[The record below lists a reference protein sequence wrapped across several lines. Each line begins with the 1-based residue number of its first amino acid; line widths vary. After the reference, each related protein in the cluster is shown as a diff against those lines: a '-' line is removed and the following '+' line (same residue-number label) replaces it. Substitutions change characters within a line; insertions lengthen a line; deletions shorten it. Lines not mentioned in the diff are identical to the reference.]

1 MNRHPTGFSILA
13 VMGALV
19 LPGAWA
25 LGEEELF
32 WERDIRPIFKAHCT
46 ACHGEEESLA
56 GGVDL
61 RLRRFLDRN
70 AQGIGPLLV
79 VGQPGASE
87 VVRVIRSGEMPKEG
101 KKVSESD
108 IGLIERWISAGAKHL
123 KPEPESLA
131 PGMHITEEDRT
142 WWAFTPVVV
151 SEVPK
156 TFDEQRVRN
165 PIDAFV
171 LSKLEEQNLS
181 FAPEADRRTI
191 VRRLSLDLTGLPP
204 QREEVDSFVADTSA
218 DAYEKLVERL
228 LSSPAYGERWAR
240 HWLDVVGYADSNGFA
255 EKDSLRLYAWQY
267 RDYVTRCFNN
277 DTPLSQFIVEQL
289 AGDELAAATHDSTQQ
304 AVLDPAHRDQLI
316 ATGFLRMAPDGTGDE
331 VPDINLARNQVIAE
345 EIKVVSSAL
354 LGLTVAC
361 AQCHDHRYDPISQAD
376 YYRFRAL
383 FEPAMDW
390 KIWRA
395 PKEREYSLYT
405 PEERAKA
412 ESIETQAKAIE
423 ASAQT
428 MTKQF
433 LDEIFEK
440 EIVKLPEA
448 EREPYRTA
456 RATTEKDRTEEQ
468 KTLIKKYP
476 SALALYSLD
485 LYDAAAQKK
494 VTEKIGE
501 ATALRATK
509 PLEGFVMAITELKEK
524 IPQTSLFHRGDHDQ
538 PKQVL
543 EPAELT
549 VLRSPEIEPFKSAEV
564 SSGTSG
570 RRLAYARW
578 LTSGNN
584 PLVARVLVNRFWMH
598 HFGRG
603 IVGTPGDF
611 GVLGERPTHP
621 ELLDWL
627 ADTFVKSGWKLK
639 NLHRLMVSSSTY
651 RQSSRNDMA
660 LTVDPENRL
669 YGRFRLGRLDAE
681 SFRDAVLSASGTL
694 NTTVGGPPVSIARD
708 PAGRIVVGKEELD
721 ANGDVINVKSLGVDD
736 FRRSIYLQVRRTHPV
751 TVLDTFDAPVMT
763 PNCEFRNKTTVATQ
777 SLLCLNDT
785 FILENARALAG
796 RLRKEVPGDARGQIQ
811 RAWHILFCQEA
822 TNSDITKSLLYLA
835 EQTEAIRLKQQEIGF
850 PKDGPPP
857 DAHLDALASLCQIFY
872 SSNRFLY
879 VH

>member
-1 MNRHPTGFSILA
+1 
-13 VMGALV
+13 
-19 LPGAWA
+19 
-25 LGEEELF
+25 
-32 WERDIRPIFKAHCT
+32 
-46 ACHGEEESLA
+46 
-56 GGVDL
+56 
-61 RLRRFLDRN
+61 
-70 AQGIGPLLV
+70 
-79 VGQPGASE
+79 
-87 VVRVIRSGEMPKEG
+87 
-101 KKVSESD
+101 
-108 IGLIERWISAGAKHL
+108 
-123 KPEPESLA
+123 
-131 PGMHITEEDRT
+131 
-142 WWAFTPVVV
+142 
-151 SEVPK
+151 
-156 TFDEQRVRN
+156 
-165 PIDAFV
+165 
-171 LSKLEEQNLS
+171 
-181 FAPEADRRTI
+181 
-191 VRRLSLDLTGLPP
+191 
-204 QREEVDSFVADTSA
+204 
-218 DAYEKLVERL
+218 
-228 LSSPAYGERWAR
+228 
-240 HWLDVVGYADSNGFA
+240 
-255 EKDSLRLYAWQY
+255 
-267 RDYVTRCFNN
+267 
-277 DTPLSQFIVEQL
+277 
-289 AGDELAAATHDSTQQ
+289 
-304 AVLDPAHRDQLI
+304 
-316 ATGFLRMAPDGTGDE
+316 
-331 VPDINLARNQVIAE
+331 
-345 EIKVVSSAL
+345 
-354 LGLTVAC
+354 
-361 AQCHDHRYDPISQAD
+361 
-376 YYRFRAL
+376 
-383 FEPAMDW
+383 
-390 KIWRA
+390 
-395 PKEREYSLYT
+395 
-405 PEERAKA
+405 
-412 ESIETQAKAIE
+412 
-423 ASAQT
+423 
-428 MTKQF
+428 
-433 LDEIFEK
+433 
-440 EIVKLPEA
+440 
-448 EREPYRTA
+448 
-456 RATTEKDRTEEQ
+456 
-468 KTLIKKYP
+468 
-476 SALALYSLD
+476 
-485 LYDAAAQKK
+485 
-494 VTEKIGE
+494 
-501 ATALRATK
+501 
-509 PLEGFVMAITELKEK
+509 MAITELKEK

-549 VLRSPEIEPFKSAEV
+549 VLRAPQIEPFKSAEV

>member
-1 MNRHPTGFSILA
+1 
-13 VMGALV
+13 
-19 LPGAWA
+19 
-25 LGEEELF
+25 
-32 WERDIRPIFKAHCT
+32 
-46 ACHGEEESLA
+46 
-56 GGVDL
+56 
-61 RLRRFLDRN
+61 
-70 AQGIGPLLV
+70 
-79 VGQPGASE
+79 
-87 VVRVIRSGEMPKEG
+87 
-101 KKVSESD
+101 
-108 IGLIERWISAGAKHL
+108 
-123 KPEPESLA
+123 
-131 PGMHITEEDRT
+131 
-142 WWAFTPVVV
+142 
-151 SEVPK
+151 
-156 TFDEQRVRN
+156 
-165 PIDAFV
+165 
-171 LSKLEEQNLS
+171 
-181 FAPEADRRTI
+181 
-191 VRRLSLDLTGLPP
+191 
-204 QREEVDSFVADTSA
+204 
-218 DAYEKLVERL
+218 
-228 LSSPAYGERWAR
+228 
-240 HWLDVVGYADSNGFA
+240 
-255 EKDSLRLYAWQY
+255 
-267 RDYVTRCFNN
+267 
-277 DTPLSQFIVEQL
+277 
-289 AGDELAAATHDSTQQ
+289 
-304 AVLDPAHRDQLI
+304 
-316 ATGFLRMAPDGTGDE
+316 
-331 VPDINLARNQVIAE
+331 
-345 EIKVVSSAL
+345 
-354 LGLTVAC
+354 
-361 AQCHDHRYDPISQAD
+361 
-376 YYRFRAL
+376 
-383 FEPAMDW
+383 
-390 KIWRA
+390 
-395 PKEREYSLYT
+395 
-405 PEERAKA
+405 
-412 ESIETQAKAIE
+412 
-423 ASAQT
+423 
-428 MTKQF
+428 
-433 LDEIFEK
+433 
-440 EIVKLPEA
+440 
-448 EREPYRTA
+448 
-456 RATTEKDRTEEQ
+456 
-468 KTLIKKYP
+468 
-476 SALALYSLD
+476 
-485 LYDAAAQKK
+485 KK

-501 ATALRATK
+501 ATALRTTK

-785 FILENARALAG
+785 FLLENARALAG

-811 RAWHILFCQEA
+811 RAWHILFCQEP

-857 DAHLDALASLCQIFY
+857 DAQLDALASLCQIFY